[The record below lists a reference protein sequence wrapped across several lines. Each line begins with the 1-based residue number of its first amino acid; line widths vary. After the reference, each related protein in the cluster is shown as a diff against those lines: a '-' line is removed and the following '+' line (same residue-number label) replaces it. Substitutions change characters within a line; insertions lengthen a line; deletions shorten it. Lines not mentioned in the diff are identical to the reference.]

1 MYKSRRV
8 FTFGLLMSS
17 LVMLAIIPLLNY
29 SSFSP
34 REAKAES
41 EYGLIMD
48 DNYKSKYS
56 SFEKK
61 EVIECNN
68 INVNNNGFNGA
79 TLQPALNGLVTDEAQ
94 ASDEGEIAASGND
107 AGRASGSDTDFKVV
121 CINNNNGG
129 NATEPTEPTEP
140 TATLAVSKTVTCNP
154 NDISTRAAEACQNIA
169 IALPPNEFN
178 IVVTGNNPKPSEFP
192 GSSVPVVVTLGAGN
206 YEVTEEEAPI
216 LPFPGVTTTVTTN
229 FSGD

>member
-1 MYKSRRV
+1 M
-8 FTFGLLMSS
+8 
-17 LVMLAIIPLLNY
+17 P
-29 SSFSP
+29 
-34 REAKAES
+34 
-41 EYGLIMD
+41 
-48 DNYKSKYS
+48 
-56 SFEKK
+56 
-61 EVIECNN
+61 
-68 INVNNNGFNGA
+68 
-79 TLQPALNGLVTDEAQ
+79 PALNGLATDEAQ

-107 AGRASGSDTDFKVV
+107 AWRASGSDTDFKVV

-129 NATEPTEPTEP
+129 NATEPT
-140 TATLAVSKTVTCNP
+140 ATLAVSKTVTCIP
-154 NDISTRAAEACQNIA
+154 NDITTRAAAACQNIA

-229 FSGD
+229 FSGDCTDINPNNQQSTEATGTIEAGNSQICEISNDYRTFFTS